1 MTDRDA
7 LGAVRTQRL
16 DRYARA
22 GPLSTVRQAVAR
34 KGEIAVAS
42 LLAVIRGGPS
52 ATDTLLPTELVVR
65 ESTSAFP

>member
-1 MTDRDA
+1 M
-7 LGAVRTQRL
+7 

-22 GPLSTVRQAVAR
+22 GPLSTVRQVVAR

-52 ATDTLLPTELVVR
+52 AADTLPTELVVR
-65 ESTSAFP
+65 EGTSAFP